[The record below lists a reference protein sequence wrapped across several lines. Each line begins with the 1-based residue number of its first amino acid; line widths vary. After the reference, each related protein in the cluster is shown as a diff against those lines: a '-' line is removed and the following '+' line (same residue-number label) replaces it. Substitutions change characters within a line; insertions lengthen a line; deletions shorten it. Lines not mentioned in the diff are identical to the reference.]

1 MAVTGNEPLSTGDLL
16 AVMQAAQTGAF
27 SRCATL
33 SVKKQGMTAIGAQG
47 VTSTSNSFTLPDGV
61 YEVTINIP
69 GSGIGP
75 MTINGVDLYTGT
87 YFLCGGTYTVS
98 NAFDDDRSGYISIVQ
113 VGGGGGQL
121 LASLLAAMGGGAA

>member
-33 SVKKQGMTAIGAQG
+33 QLSQDGSYKLSGTGITVSGRK
-47 VTSTSNSFTLPDGV
+47 VTLPDGV
-61 YEVTINIP
+61 YALSVIDN
-69 GSGIGP
+69 SGDSGNAYIKLDDTQLAP
-75 MTINGVDLYTGT
+75 GT
-87 YFLCGGTYTVS
+87 YYLSGGTYDLSSGS
-98 NAFDDDRSGYISIVQ
+98 NVARVCTIVQ

-121 LASLLAAMGGGAA
+121 LASLIAAMGGGAA